1 MTFSSYTPEEALQY
15 SLLVV
20 IQLVLL
26 TVSVVDKIVRE
37 DRIAKELDAMEKE
50 NESPYAKEVFC
61 SWDFAMTSKQE
72 SETYSGSLVQTFML
86 LLDET
91 RMKGIKKARTNL
103 ALGLL
108 YIRRI
113 IAGVVYAAVQFAAG
127 TKKAAIIC
135 FLII

>member
-1 MTFSSYTPEEALQY
+1 MAFSSYTPEEAFQY

-20 IQLVLL
+20 IQLLLL
-26 TVSVVDKIVRE
+26 TVSVVDKIMRE

-72 SETYSGSLVQTFML
+72 ALTYSGSLVQTFML

-91 RMKGIKKARTNL
+91 KTNGIKKERTNAVIVTL
-103 ALGLL
+103 YFCRVCAFLL
-108 YIRRI
+108 YLEAQFGAGIYFI
-113 IAGVVYAAVQFAAG
+113 IY
-127 TKKAAIIC
+127 
-135 FLII
+135 